1 MINYKISVTFP
12 LDMPPESFQ
21 FSFDISGKKIN
32 NFFYLSVR
40 YNHRIK
46 DDRMENYGAYIVFI
60 SKYSIAVQ
68 QKNVLADRSLCSRQ
82 QIL

>member
-1 MINYKISVTFP
+1 
-12 LDMPPESFQ
+12 MPPESFQ

-60 SKYSIAVQ
+60 SK
-68 QKNVLADRSLCSRQ
+68 
-82 QIL
+82 